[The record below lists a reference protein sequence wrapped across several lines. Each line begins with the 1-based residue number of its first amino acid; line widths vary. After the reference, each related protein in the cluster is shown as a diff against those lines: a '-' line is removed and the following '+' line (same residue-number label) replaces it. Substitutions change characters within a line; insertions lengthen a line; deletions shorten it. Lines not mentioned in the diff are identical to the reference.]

1 MRSDDRVEELMD
13 EALRSYAEG
22 VEVPETRVAIA
33 RVMER
38 ARVLEARTQAWVWA
52 VVVPAIVCLL
62 AVVAVGAAWL
72 IPGSRVAEIAWVPK
86 APGVVSGTEGISPG
100 SGWYAKSSR
109 GSASESR
116 ARKSLAHQD
125 GAPGIRLASAPSSAQ
140 RLPKMAVFPTP
151 RPLTP
156 EEQALLVFA
165 AQASPAAKK
174 EVIEAERH
182 LGDPIVIAELK
193 IDPLDDKSRE

>member
-38 ARVLEARTQAWVWA
+38 ARELVARTQAWVWA

-125 GAPGIRLASAPSSAQ
+125 RAPGIRLASAPSSAQ